1 MFRALLMAGM
11 VLLVGC
17 NTPKV
22 GFRYTAQKSITVG
35 KNSFTV
41 FYNKTAAQALRH
53 NRIKLWETAQVQK
66 DAVAATQTV
75 TGCKVRPGSIKGDP
89 GLVQMR
95 LNCPKLP

>member
-1 MFRALLMAGM
+1 MLRWLIGAGLIALA
-11 VLLVGC
+11 GC

-41 FYNKTAAQALRH
+41 FYNKTYAQALRH
-53 NRIKLWETAQVQK
+53 NRIKLRETAQVQA

-89 GLVQMR
+89 GLVEMV
-95 LNCPKLP
+95 LSCPK